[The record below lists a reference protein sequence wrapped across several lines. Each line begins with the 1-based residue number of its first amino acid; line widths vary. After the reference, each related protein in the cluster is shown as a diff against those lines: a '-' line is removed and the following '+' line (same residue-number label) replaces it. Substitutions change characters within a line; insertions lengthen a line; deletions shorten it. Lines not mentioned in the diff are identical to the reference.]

1 MIRHNIKEVRADIAA
16 VAGRCGRDEQSVRLV
31 AVSKRFS
38 TDAIMEARRAGQL
51 IFGENYIQEAREKY
65 DSIGNEVSFH
75 FIGHLQSNKAKIAAT
90 IFSMIETIDRKKVAA
105 ALHKHLLDLNK
116 KLDILI
122 QVNIGLDEQKSGVA
136 PEAAARLLCDIK
148 QFSML
153 QPRGLM
159 TMPPITENPED
170 SRPFFRQLKSLADDL
185 QKKKL
190 FFDNKN
196 VELSMGMTNDYH
208 VAIEEGATLVR
219 IGTAIFGERVIQP

>member
-1 MIRHNIKEVRADIAA
+1 MIRQNLEEVRAHIAA
-16 VAGRCGRDEQSVRLV
+16 VAGQCGRDEQSVRLV
-31 AVSKRFS
+31 AVSKRFPA
-38 TDAIMEARRAGQL
+38 DAILEAKQAGQL

-65 DSIGNEVSFH
+65 DTIGNDVSFH
-75 FIGHLQSNKAKIAAT
+75 FIGHLQSNKAKIAAA

-105 ALHKHLLDLNK
+105 ALHKHLLELDK

-122 QVNIGLDEQKSGVA
+122 QVNIGFDEKKSGVE
-136 PEAAARLLCDIK
+136 PDAAEKLLRDIK
-148 QFSML
+148 DYSTL

-159 TMPPITENPED
+159 TMPPITANPED
-170 SRPFFRQLKSLADDL
+170 SRPYFRQLKSLADDL

-208 VAIEEGATLVR
+208 VAIEEGATIVR
-219 IGTAIFGERVIQP
+219 IGTAIFGERTA

>member
-1 MIRHNIKEVRADIAA
+1 MIRHNLEEVKAHIAA
-16 VAGRCGRDEQSVRLV
+16 VAGQCGRDKNSVRLV
-31 AVSKRFS
+31 AVSKRFPA
-38 TDAIMEARRAGQL
+38 DAIMEARQAGQH

-65 DSIGNEVSFH
+65 DRIGDEVSFH
-75 FIGHLQSNKAKIAAT
+75 FIGHLQSNKAKTAAA

-122 QVNIGLDEQKSGVA
+122 QVNIGLDQKKSGVS
-136 PEAAARLLCDIK
+136 PDAAERLLLDI
-148 QFSML
+148 QEYTML

-159 TMPPITENPED
+159 TMPPITEDPED
-170 SRPFFRQLKSLADDL
+170 SRPYFKQLKSLADDL

-219 IGTAIFGERVIQP
+219 IGTAIFGERAMKL

>member
-1 MIRHNIKEVRADIAA
+1 MIRQNLEEVRAHIAA
-16 VAGRCGRDEQSVRLV
+16 VAGQCGRDEQSVRLV
-31 AVSKRFS
+31 AVSKRFPA
-38 TDAIMEARRAGQL
+38 DAILEAKQAGQL

-65 DSIGNEVSFH
+65 DTIGNDVSFH
-75 FIGHLQSNKAKIAAT
+75 FIGHLQSNKAKTAAA

-105 ALHKHLLDLNK
+105 ALHKHLLELDK

-122 QVNIGLDEQKSGVA
+122 QVNIGFDEKKSGVA
-136 PEAAARLLCDIK
+136 PDTAERLLRDIK
-148 QFSML
+148 EYSTL

-159 TMPPITENPED
+159 TMPPITANPED
-170 SRPFFRQLKSLADDL
+170 SRPYFRQLKSLADDL

-196 VELSMGMTNDYH
+196 IELSMGMTNDYH

-219 IGTAIFGERVIQP
+219 IGTAIFGERTA